1 MERSCTKHVLAV
13 SSRSCVFAEVFL
25 ERCVPRN
32 GSGRVSC
39 ATSRSPRQKVRDTRR
54 CLYSLPRRPTKGLSA
69 MTNSLVNRRLFN
81 HASLVSLLAAGAG
94 TALNDTISAQQ
105 ATPTRRDVI
114 RQELPGEPPRDISLI
129 EVTYPAGNRFPTAS
143 SCQWRRGIRPV
154 REHRLKGRRWSRA
167 DVPCR
172 RCLVGTSR
180 CAIYVAPRSATR
192 AGSPARSSS
201 HCARPDGS
209 LE

>member
-1 MERSCTKHVLAV
+1 LCGLQK
-13 SSRSCVFAEVFL
+13 SSAK
-25 ERCVPRN
+25 
-32 GSGRVSC
+32 
-39 ATSRSPRQKVRDTRR
+39 SPR
-54 CLYSLPRRPTKGLSA
+54 
-69 MTNSLVNRRLFN
+69 
-81 HASLVSLLAAGAG
+81 HAALSLLVTTSADQRTECHDQFSGQQKAFQSRIPSFLVGCRSR

-129 EVTYPAGNRFPTAS
+129 EVIYPPGNRFPTAS